1 MGTGQVYGRS
11 APPDGGSL
19 VGMDFNE
26 ETATG
31 AVVASFEG
39 AADPRLREILGSLV
53 RHLHGFVR
61 EVEPTFEEWERAIGF
76 LTATGQKCDDTR
88 QEFILLSDV
97 LGVTMLV
104 DAINHRTASA
114 ATDSTVL
121 GPFHMVASPRR
132 ELGDTVDLVATGE
145 PCVVTGQ
152 VRSLDGAPL
161 AGALVDVWQAD
172 DHGFYDVQQPG
183 TQPEGN
189 GRGLFTCDGDGR
201 FWFRTVTPSAYPIPT
216 DGPVGR
222 LLTASG
228 RHPYRPAHIHFI
240 VAADGHLPV
249 TTHVFVAGSPYLDSD
264 AVFAVKQRLIRD
276 FATVDDPDQAAAY
289 GVEAPFRHA
298 HFDVVL
304 QPAPG

>member
-1 MGTGQVYGRS
+1 
-11 APPDGGSL
+11 
-19 VGMDFNE
+19 MDFTE

-39 AADPRLREILGSLV
+39 AADPRLREVLGSLV

-104 DAINHRTASA
+104 DAINHRTATE

-132 ELGDTVDLVATGE
+132 EVGDTIDLVATGE
-145 PCVVTGQ
+145 PCVVTGW
-152 VRSLDGAPL
+152 VLSLDGSPL

-183 TQPEGN
+183 TQPQGN
-189 GRGLFTCDGDGR
+189 GRGLFTCDDDGR
-201 FWFRTVTPSAYPIPT
+201 FWFRTVTPSPYPIPT

-222 LLTASG
+222 LLTATG

-249 TTHVFVAGSPYLDSD
+249 TTHIFVAGSPYLDSD
-264 AVFAVKQRLIRD
+264 AVFAVKQRLITD
-276 FATVDDPDQAAAY
+276 FARVDDPDQAAAF

-298 HFDVVL
+298 QFDVVL
-304 QPAPG
+304 QPAP

>member
-1 MGTGQVYGRS
+1 
-11 APPDGGSL
+11 
-19 VGMDFNE
+19 MDFTE

-39 AADPRLREILGSLV
+39 AADPRLREVLGSLV

-104 DAINHRTASA
+104 DAINHRTATE

-132 ELGDTVDLVATGE
+132 ELGDPIDLVATGE
-145 PCVVTGQ
+145 PCVVTGR
-152 VRSLDGAPL
+152 VLSLDGSPL

-183 TQPEGN
+183 TQPQGN
-189 GRGLFTCDGDGR
+189 GRGLFTCDDDGR
-201 FWFRTVTPSAYPIPT
+201 FWFRTVTPSPYPIPT

-222 LLTASG
+222 LLTATG

-249 TTHVFVAGSPYLDSD
+249 TTHIFVAGSPYLDSD
-264 AVFAVKQRLIRD
+264 AVFAVKQRLITD
-276 FATVDDPDQAAAY
+276 FARVDDPDQAAAF

-298 HFDVVL
+298 EFDVVL
-304 QPAPG
+304 QPAP

>member
-1 MGTGQVYGRS
+1 
-11 APPDGGSL
+11 
-19 VGMDFNE
+19 MDFNE

-39 AADPRLREILGSLV
+39 AADPRLREVLGSLV

-104 DAINHRTASA
+104 DAINHRTATE

-132 ELGDTVDLVATGE
+132 ELGDPIDLVATGE
-145 PCVVTGQ
+145 PCVVTGR
-152 VRSLDGAPL
+152 VLSLDGSPL
-161 AGALVDVWQAD
+161 PGALVDVWQAD

-183 TQPEGN
+183 TQPQGN
-189 GRGLFTCDGDGR
+189 GRGLFACDDDGR
-201 FWFRTVTPSAYPIPT
+201 FWFRTVTPSPYPIPT

-222 LLTASG
+222 LLTATG

-249 TTHVFVAGSPYLDSD
+249 TTHIFVAGSPYLDSD
-264 AVFAVKQRLIRD
+264 AVFAVKQRLITD
-276 FATVDDPDQAAAY
+276 FARVDDPDQAAAF

-298 HFDVVL
+298 EFDVVL
-304 QPAPG
+304 QPAP